1 MADGSAGIE
10 DVSWQPVQLLL
21 GVAGGRKKTWA
32 EHWKLH
38 HALTL
43 FNPAAVARRVIA
55 RPGSGRRRRCPSMG
69 LRSAKPMA
77 WNEPCTGR
85 PCTRALR
92 LLVGPGA
99 DIRVATV
106 RVDLGEASARCSGG
120 CQPEA
125 GHHIAHCAR
134 LFLQAFRGRGRL
146 LHQHRVLL
154 RHLVEL
160 IDRRVPIAD
169 CQDTGLD
176 GDAVDAADVGADAPW
191 TGADPI
197 QGRHHLHERCG
208 RPWRPGGDTP
218 QPHEP
223 APMTDCILERSL
235 HVVVDRIG
243 DPAPRVFERL
253 FAGSPE
259 LQSLF
264 CNDRSGT
271 VRAEMFLRALECLVD
286 AAGAQ
291 RFAAG
296 LIEAEKIT
304 HLSYG
309 VSPTQFQH
317 FFTLMVDV
325 IRDAM
330 GPDWT
335 AELSSAWGE
344 ALLRTQRAIAPT
356 ESDGATDP
364 VRTPPRSGDDC

>member
-1 MADGSAGIE
+1 
-10 DVSWQPVQLLL
+10 
-21 GVAGGRKKTWA
+21 
-32 EHWKLH
+32 
-38 HALTL
+38 
-43 FNPAAVARRVIA
+43 
-55 RPGSGRRRRCPSMG
+55 
-69 LRSAKPMA
+69 
-77 WNEPCTGR
+77 
-85 PCTRALR
+85 
-92 LLVGPGA
+92 
-99 DIRVATV
+99 
-106 RVDLGEASARCSGG
+106 
-120 CQPEA
+120 
-125 GHHIAHCAR
+125 
-134 LFLQAFRGRGRL
+134 
-146 LHQHRVLL
+146 
-154 RHLVEL
+154 
-160 IDRRVPIAD
+160 
-169 CQDTGLD
+169 
-176 GDAVDAADVGADAPW
+176 
-191 TGADPI
+191 
-197 QGRHHLHERCG
+197 
-208 RPWRPGGDTP
+208 
-218 QPHEP
+218 
-223 APMTDCILERSL
+223 MTDCILERSL

-325 IRDAM
+325 FRDAM

-335 AELSSAWGE
+335 AELSSAWAE
-344 ALLRTQRAIAPT
+344 ALLRTQRAIAST